1 MMAVSVVGFSSDKE
15 RRENRAA
22 LSMSCVRS
30 VVTMLRPDGRRK
42 RALKLTAGRNP
53 FVLRSPEG
61 A

>member
-22 LSMSCVRS
+22 LSMNCVLS

-42 RALKLTAGRNP
+42 SAPKLTACRNP